1 MERKCGDGA
10 KVRLC
15 LANVPF
21 VKIEEWSLDY
31 KVTVGQQEVC
41 LAQSLIV
48 MFGISLVLL
57 RGHQYNIDREE
68 HSVLG
73 MHKSTHRLRMP
84 PAYRSPRKCKHCSY
98 AERT

>member
-1 MERKCGDGA
+1 VERKCGDGA

-48 MFGISLVLL
+48 MFVISLVLL

-68 HSVLG
+68 HSGVRYAQK
-73 MHKSTHRLRMP
+73 HPS
-84 PAYRSPRKCKHCSY
+84 PADAASIPF
-98 AERT
+98 T